1 MADRAAN
8 DVLAALRGVR
18 NVRAFTPDP
27 VPDDALDA
35 ILDVARLTGSAMN
48 AQPWE
53 FVVVRD
59 RERIAA
65 LAATGPNLAWLAG
78 APLVIC
84 LVMAGEQPNLER
96 YDEGRLAERIMV
108 AANALG
114 YGAGL
119 GWFFGAAGQARGRS
133 VLGVPE
139 SKDVRT
145 LIAVGK
151 AGGAQPKRPA
161 EMPYGTPP
169 KARKPLSGLV
179 HHERYGQRTA

>member
-1 MADRAAN
+1 MSDRTAN
-8 DVLAALRGVR
+8 DVLAALRGIR

-27 VPDDALDA
+27 VPNDALDA
-35 ILDVARLTGSAMN
+35 ILEVARLTGSAMN

-65 LAATGPNLAWLAG
+65 LAGTGPNLAWLAG

-84 LVMAGEQPNLER
+84 LVMAGERPNLER
-96 YDEGRLAERIMV
+96 YDEGRLAERIMI

-114 YGAGL
+114 LGAGL
-119 GWFFGAAGQARGRS
+119 GWFFGAAGQAEGRA
-133 VLGVPE
+133 VLNVPE
-139 SKDVRT
+139 SNDVRT
-145 LIAVGK
+145 LIAIGRPGES
-151 AGGAQPKRPA
+151 AGERPA
-161 EMPYGTPP
+161 GMPYGTPP
-169 KARKPLSGLV
+169 KARKPLSALV